1 MSTTETKKFQ
11 NVPVIFCCKICDYN
25 TSRRSQYDRHLLTV
39 KHIKSTKFNS
49 LVQISSIENKC
60 NNCGKNYKDRSGLWK
75 HKKICNNE
83 INKKICNNEINKKI
97 CNNEN
102 INETENTILDSS
114 SNEIKVLTNLVIELV
129 KNNTE
134 LQKQTSELQK
144 QNQDFQKQT
153 TELQKQI
160 IDVCQKI
167 QPGNNTTINSH
178 NNNKTFNLQLFL
190 NEECKDAMN
199 MSEFINSIQ
208 LKLSDLENIGT
219 LGYTEGM
226 SKIILNEMS
235 GIDQNKRPVHCTDIK
250 RDILYV
256 KEEDKWEKEQPEYP
270 KLKQAIRRV
279 EQKNFGLMGEWQA
292 EHPDYKD
299 STTHENTEFL
309 KLVSQTMSGTPE
321 NMHKVIK
328 RIAKEVVIDK

>member
-1 MSTTETKKFQ
+1 MTTKKSQ
-11 NVPVIFCCKICDYN
+11 EISKIFLCQDCHYSTYKNSEYKK
-25 TSRRSQYDRHLLTV
+25 HLLTN
-39 KHIKSTKFNS
+39 KHINTTKYNTLGILLKKEYICDCGKEYNHRASLFNHKKKCKPASISGASIGGASISGANISGASISGASISVANSTDASNNIIE
-49 LVQISSIENKC
+49 LLLNENKDF
-60 NNCGKNYKDRSGLWK
+60 KNM
-75 HKKICNNE
+75 
-83 INKKICNNEINKKI
+83 
-97 CNNEN
+97 
-102 INETENTILDSS
+102 IL
-114 SNEIKVLTNLVIELV
+114 ELV
-129 KNNTE
+129 KTNNE
-134 LQKQTSELQK
+134 LQKQMV
-144 QNQDFQKQT
+144 
-153 TELQKQI
+153 
-160 IDVCQKI
+160 DVCQKI

-250 RDILYV
+250 RDTLYV

-270 KLKQAIRRV
+270 KLKQAIRKV

>member
-1 MSTTETKKFQ
+1 MNAEITPKPVKYFNCECCGFTCSKLSDWKRHISTSKHLHRITLNNLEQDYIQTDKF
-11 NVPVIFCCKICDYN
+11 ICKICC
-25 TSRRSQYDRHLLTV
+25 
-39 KHIKSTKFNS
+39 KSYKARNS
-49 LVQISSIENKC
+49 LWYHEQKCKPIEESAANV
-60 NNCGKNYKDRSGLWK
+60 
-75 HKKICNNE
+75 
-83 INKKICNNEINKKI
+83 
-97 CNNEN
+97 
-102 INETENTILDSS
+102 ENTILDAS
-114 SNEIKVLTNLVIELV
+114 SNEIKLLTNLVLELV

-134 LQKQTSELQK
+134 I
-144 QNQDFQKQT
+144 QKQT
-153 TELQKQI
+153 TELQKQNQNFQKQNQDLQKQM

-167 QPGNNTTINSH
+167 QPGNTNINSNNTT

-208 LKLSDLENIGT
+208 LKLSDLENMST
-219 LGYTEGM
+219 LGYTEGI
-226 SKIILNEMS
+226 SKIILNEMNV
-235 GIDQNKRPVHCTDIK
+235 IDQNKRPVHCTDIK

-256 KEEDKWEKEQPEYP
+256 KDEDKWEKEQPEFP
-270 KLKQAIRRV
+270 KLKQVIRKV

-309 KLVSQTMSGTPE
+309 KLVSQAMSGTPE

-328 RIAKEVVIDK
+328 RIAKEVVINK